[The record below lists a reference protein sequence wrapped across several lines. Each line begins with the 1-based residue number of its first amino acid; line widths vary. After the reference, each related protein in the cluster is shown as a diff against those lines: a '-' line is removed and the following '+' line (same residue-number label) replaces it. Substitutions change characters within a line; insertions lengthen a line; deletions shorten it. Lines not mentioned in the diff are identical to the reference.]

1 MPGLLPSLHLFLPP
15 FLLLASSALLQH
27 ERERRPS
34 SFLPRKEKR
43 KESDVE
49 EKEYGRQGGRE
60 GEREGG
66 GKLLQVFEWPS
77 SLIGWLLC
85 RSSPS
90 PATVVAVPGEESG
103 GPWVG
108 GGGKKEGREENG
120 GICRMQFVHQDKKDH
135 KHVSPTPFPP
145 SPLAA
150 QGEVLPTPTTK
161 RRRRRRRDED
171 AVAVAAPKNNE
182 EEGGARKGREGGK
195 GGREGR
201 EGGRGGGRDGKAV
214 AGVAIVFEGGRGE
227 VERKEGIWK
236 KRRNR
241 FKGRRR
247 FVFRNVF
254 LEILSCLHSLFIEFA
269 FLFR

>member
-1 MPGLLPSLHLFLPP
+1 MPGLLSSLHLFLPP

-34 SFLPRKEKR
+34 SSLPRKEKG

-49 EKEYGRQGGRE
+49 EKENGRQGGRE

-90 PATVVAVPGEESG
+90 PPTVVAAPGEESG

-120 GICRMQFVHQDKKDH
+120 GICRMQFIHQSSH
-135 KHVSPTPFPP
+135 PSLLPFLPPYRPAAVSF
-145 SPLAA
+145 SNCRRSSVISFLCMRRKLCVARCSRSRAA
-150 QGEVLPTPTTK
+150 
-161 RRRRRRRDED
+161 
-171 AVAVAAPKNNE
+171 
-182 EEGGARKGREGGK
+182 
-195 GGREGR
+195 
-201 EGGRGGGRDGKAV
+201 
-214 AGVAIVFEGGRGE
+214 
-227 VERKEGIWK
+227 
-236 KRRNR
+236 
-241 FKGRRR
+241 
-247 FVFRNVF
+247 
-254 LEILSCLHSLFIEFA
+254 
-269 FLFR
+269 